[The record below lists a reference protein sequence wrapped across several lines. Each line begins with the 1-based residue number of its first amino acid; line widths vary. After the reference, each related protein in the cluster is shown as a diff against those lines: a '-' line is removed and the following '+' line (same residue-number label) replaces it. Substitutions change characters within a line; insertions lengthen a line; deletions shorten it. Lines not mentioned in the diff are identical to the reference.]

1 MKTMQNTYDS
11 RIYHPS
17 TMLICGPSGS
27 GKTNFTHKLLEH
39 ADVLFRPCKPAFV
52 ILIYETWQSSYDDMI
67 EKKMVNLSI
76 KGFNNIEYLKELFE
90 ENKDNGGT
98 LLIID
103 DQMQNIDYNLVN
115 IFTIYSHHLKVTCI
129 LLTQSLFLSNKIYR
143 VISLNSHYIVLMK
156 NTRDS
161 SSVSLLAKQTH
172 PFRTRFVTDAYLD
185 ATRKPYSYLLMDL
198 RQETSEEIRLRGN
211 IFTDTIS
218 VYVQQH
224 I

>member
-1 MKTMQNTYDS
+1 MQIYDS

-17 TMLICGPSGS
+17 TMLICGSSGS
-27 GKTNFTHKLLEH
+27 GKTNFTLNLLEH
-39 ADVLFRPCKPAFV
+39 ADVMFRPNRPSFV
-52 ILIYETWQSSYDDMI
+52 ILIYETWQSSYDVMV
-67 EKKMVNLSI
+67 EKKLVNLSI

-90 ENKDNGGT
+90 ENKDKGGT
-98 LLIID
+98 LLVID

-115 IFTIYSHHLKVTCI
+115 IFTIYSHHLKVTCL

-143 VISLNSHYIVLMK
+143 VISLNSNYIVLMK

-198 RQETSEEIRLRGN
+198 RQETFEEIRLRGN
-211 IFTDTIS
+211 IFDDTIS
-218 VYVQQH
+218 VYVQP